1 MEQVCPKSWATTTVI
16 EPGHV
21 PRERHRHGVKGGI
34 NSKTKTDSRGE
45 TNLGNIAITEGTNG
59 AVKRMQL
66 VPRVKRGC
74 LQASPVLDDCRDHVT
89 DLACVLVQVDETGAT
104 VLPK

>member
-1 MEQVCPKSWATTTVI
+1 MCPENDTGT
-16 EPGHV
+16 E
-21 PRERHRHGVKGGI
+21 
-34 NSKTKTDSRGE
+34 SKVVSIRRRRPTLRGE